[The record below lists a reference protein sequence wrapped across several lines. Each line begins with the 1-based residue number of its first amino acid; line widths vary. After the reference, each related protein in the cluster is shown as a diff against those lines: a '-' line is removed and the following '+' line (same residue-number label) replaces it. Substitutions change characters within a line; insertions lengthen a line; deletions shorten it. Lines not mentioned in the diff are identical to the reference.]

1 MYFLVG
7 RQEMISNF
15 WLMEK
20 WENFIQHFH
29 SFTEKN
35 SEKKCN
41 NFPNI
46 YQVVVSKFE
55 YKVFFDEKNLKLRV
69 A

>member
-1 MYFLVG
+1 
-7 RQEMISNF
+7 
-15 WLMEK
+15 MEK

-29 SFTEKN
+29 LFTEKN

>member
-1 MYFLVG
+1 MG
-7 RQEMISNF
+7 
-15 WLMEK
+15 K
-20 WENFIQHFH
+20 FH
-29 SFTEKN
+29 STFSGVLLTEKL

>member
-20 WENFIQHFH
+20 WENFIQHFQEYFLLKKFLRRNAIIFLI
-29 SFTEKN
+29 FTR
-35 SEKKCN
+35 
-41 NFPNI
+41 
-46 YQVVVSKFE
+46 
-55 YKVFFDEKNLKLRV
+55 LL
-69 A
+69 